1 MIFYIRA
8 DANKQIGTGH
18 VMRCLSIAMELK
30 NRGIETIFLNAD
42 HDSDQMIHARGF
54 KTHCLHSLWNDMETE
69 LPALLQYI
77 KENNITH
84 ILVDSY
90 FVTKRYFE
98 SLQCVVQ
105 MSYMDDI
112 GLPYGNL
119 YALIN
124 YNIYAPKMGY
134 EKRTDLHAQKYL
146 LGPQY
151 VPLREE
157 FQNITPV
164 FHEVV
169 KNVMISTGGTDGYNV
184 AGNIL
189 KCVAGKYPDVTFH
202 VISGVMNQNYDC
214 LCQLQQK
221 EDNIR
226 LYSNVLKMSE
236 IMCRCDLAISACGS
250 TIYELCACGVPLI
263 TYTLADNQL
272 LGAKELELQKLAVY
286 CGDCRKGMGT
296 MIEAIDMSLAEMIN
310 SKEKRYQMQER
321 QLNVINCQGSLILT
335 DQIV

>member
-1 MIFYIRA
+1 M
-8 DANKQIGTGH
+8 
-18 VMRCLSIAMELK
+18 
-30 NRGIETIFLNAD
+30 
-42 HDSDQMIHARGF
+42 
-54 KTHCLHSLWNDMETE
+54 
-69 LPALLQYI
+69 
-77 KENNITH
+77 
-84 ILVDSY
+84 DSY

-105 MSYMDDI
+105 VSYMDDI
-112 GLPYGNL
+112 GLAYGNL

-134 EKRTDLHAQKYL
+134 EKRTDMHAQKYL
-146 LGPQY
+146 LRPQY

-157 FQNITPV
+157 FQNITPI

-189 KCVAGKYPDVTFH
+189 KCVVGKYPDVTFH

-221 EDNIR
+221 ENNIR

-236 IMCRCDLAISACGS
+236 IMCQCDLAISACGR
-250 TIYELCACGVPLI
+250 TIYELCACGVLLI
-263 TYTLADNQL
+263 TYTQADNQL

-286 CGDCRKGMGT
+286 CGDCRNDIGELTKRIGRV
-296 MIEAIDMSLAEMIN
+296 L
-310 SKEKRYQMQER
+310 EKIVYDKQER
-321 QLNVINCQGSLILT
+321 FVIQRNQLKCVGSNGVVYLVSDL
-335 DQIV
+335 